1 MTSNSTEGLLVEYN
15 DLKTGELK
23 HGIAL
28 HSDQIDAVVKLKKI
42 LIRETDA
49 DFNLKKNDKGGD
61 ILTLKQKGLVRTV
74 GFQD

>member
-1 MTSNSTEGLLVEYN
+1 MTSNSTEGLLVEFT
-15 DLKTGELK
+15 DLKTGNMRY
-23 HGIAL
+23 GIAL
-28 HSDQIDAVVKLKKI
+28 HRDQIDAVVKLKKV

-49 DFNLKKNDKGGD
+49 DFNLLKNEKGGD